1 LRGLS
6 EVIKMRNWLWRDSVL
21 LMAGLAV
28 SGCAVWAQT
37 APASAQSPQPP
48 VSLSP
53 SMPVADPAKM
63 AEPAGSKQAT
73 APVGEAFVLGAEDQI
88 QVTMWDE
95 PKFDGTY
102 IIRPDGKI
110 MVKLIGEVQAAG
122 LTPLELQDAINK
134 AAGNLIR
141 TPRSTVNVLQVHSK
155 KIYFDGEG
163 IATPGSMDLVLPMHL
178 LEGISS
184 RGGFKDF
191 ADKKHIEIL
200 RDGKLL
206 MQVNYKD
213 LISGKHPE
221 KNILLLDKDHVVVK

>member
-1 LRGLS
+1 
-6 EVIKMRNWLWRDSVL
+6 
-21 LMAGLAV
+21 
-28 SGCAVWAQT
+28 
-37 APASAQSPQPP
+37 
-48 VSLSP
+48 
-53 SMPVADPAKM
+53 
-63 AEPAGSKQAT
+63 
-73 APVGEAFVLGAEDQI
+73 
-88 QVTMWDE
+88 MWDE

-122 LTPLELQDAINK
+122 LAPLELQDAINK

-200 RDGKLL
+200 RDGKLFML
-206 MQVNYKD
+206 VNYKD